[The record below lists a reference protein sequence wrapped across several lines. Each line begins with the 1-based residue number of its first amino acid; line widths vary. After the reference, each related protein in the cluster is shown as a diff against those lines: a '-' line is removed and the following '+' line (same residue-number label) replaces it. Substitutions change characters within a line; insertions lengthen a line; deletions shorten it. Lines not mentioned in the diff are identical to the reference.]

1 MKAQA
6 EESAVLLEID
16 LLLQE
21 KRMEWLLISE
31 AHQFPW
37 KMLPQE
43 MQEQSLH
50 ITFLSKLTN
59 EISRLFFSKAGGV
72 RDVKLIHDR
81 NSRKSKG
88 FGYVEMDTIRA
99 VSEAIQL
106 SGTKLMEKTVMV
118 QASQSEKN
126 AVPSPTAA
134 IGPSHGGPTQLFI
147 NSLHVNITEDD
158 LETIFTEFG
167 EVDRIT
173 LARDESGN
181 SKGYAYVKYKNGDA
195 AKRALHQVNGQEL
208 AGRPLKISL
217 VQGGKDAMED
227 DDGDG
232 VSLDSSARHVLMAKL
247 AREKENMAFAD
258 KLTVTTSN
266 CVLLKNMF
274 SPNDPEVHSNPNF
287 DQEIADDVRDE
298 CAKFGRIMHVHCD
311 RKSSEGAVYL
321 RFSQNQEAVKAYT
334 ELNGRW
340 FASLQIAAHYIPEK
354 DYLRRFPNAK

>member
-1 MKAQA
+1 MNINIGGSSISLEDVATRDARTVFAYNLPIKAD
-6 EESAVLLEID
+6 ERDI
-16 LLLQE
+16 
-21 KRMEWLLISE
+21 K
-31 AHQFPW
+31 
-37 KMLPQE
+37 
-43 MQEQSLH
+43 
-50 ITFLSKLTN
+50 N
-59 EISRLFFSKAGGV
+59 FFSKAGGV
-72 RDVKLIHDR
+72 RDVRLIHDR

-106 SGTKLMEKTVMV
+106 SGTKLLEKTVMV

-134 IGPSHGGPTQLFI
+134 VGPSHGGPTQLFI

-195 AKRALHQVNGQEL
+195 AKRALVQVNGQEL

-217 VQGGKDAMED
+217 VSGGKDAMED

-311 RKSSEGAVYL
+311 RKSSEGAVYI